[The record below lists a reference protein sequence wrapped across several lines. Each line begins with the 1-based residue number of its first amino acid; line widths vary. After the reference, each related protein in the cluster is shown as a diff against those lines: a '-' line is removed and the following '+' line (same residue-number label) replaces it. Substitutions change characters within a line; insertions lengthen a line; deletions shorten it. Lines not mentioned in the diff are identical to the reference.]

1 MQRSII
7 SVAVAVLCTGW
18 MIFPVQPAAAQA
30 QPPTP
35 QARPSTS
42 NISDQ
47 KLDQTAAAIQ
57 NVQRVRADYQQK
69 LSAAAPNDQNKIMSE
84 ANAALEKAVTDQGLS
99 VDEYQSIIQVA
110 QNDPNVHQRLAQRLS
125 ANKTK

>member
-1 MQRSII
+1 
-7 SVAVAVLCTGW
+7 

>member
-1 MQRSII
+1 
-7 SVAVAVLCTGW
+7 
-18 MIFPVQPAAAQA
+18 
-30 QPPTP
+30 
-35 QARPSTS
+35 
-42 NISDQ
+42 
-47 KLDQTAAAIQ
+47 
-57 NVQRVRADYQQK
+57 
-69 LSAAAPNDQNKIMSE
+69 MSE